1 MAVEALALK
10 DIGKE
15 VTKPD
20 ILKNVEVDKS
30 VDIDKPL
37 VSQRDKLTPMTD
49 EYKEQLKAETG
60 WSDEIIDAI
69 GSQEEAEIYKKAGLV
84 EAEINGK
91 KCLIDKNIDME
102 LKDKD
107 GLTNKE
113 RIQNGNVP
121 IYIDKNGEEKPMELH
136 HIGQKSDAPLAELK
150 WEVHRGKGNDA
161 ILHDK
166 NKESEIDR
174 KEFTKERIAHW
185 QDRVDNV

>member
-1 MAVEALALK
+1 MAVETLALK

-37 VSQRDKLTPMTD
+37 VSQRDKLTPITD

-69 GSQEEAEIYKKAGLV
+69 GSPEEAEIYKKAKLV
-84 EAEINGK
+84 EAEVNGQ
-91 KCLIDKNIDME
+91 KCLIKNDIDMDQ
-102 LKDKD
+102 KDEF
-107 GLTNKE
+107 GRTNKE
-113 RIQNGNVP
+113 RMEEGKAPLDKDGKP
-121 IYIDKNGEEKPMELH
+121 IELH

-150 WEVHRGKGNDA
+150 WEEHRGKGNDA

-166 NKESEIDR
+166 SKDSEIDR
-174 KEFTKERIAHW
+174 EVFATQRAEHW
-185 QDRVDNV
+185 KSRSDNA